1 MVYMYQAVIFDLDG
15 TLLDTIA
22 DLAKAGNYALVE
34 MGLPIHDIEKYK
46 MMVGYGKQKMI
57 DNLLPD
63 CCKSGARVADKLFDS
78 YYHHHMLDNTK
89 EYLGISDVLNKLK
102 AKKIKLGVLTNKP
115 HNFAI
120 KIVEHFFPGLFDI
133 VLGMDKDSIVKPD
146 PNILLNMIDDFKLNN
161 SEVLYVGD
169 SDVDILT
176 GKNAAVDTLSVAWG
190 FRDKKQ
196 LKAMNPT
203 YLIDE
208 VKQLT
213 DIIFGR

>member
-1 MVYMYQAVIFDLDG
+1 MYQAVIFDLDG

-34 MGLPIHDIEKYK
+34 MGLPIHNVDKYK
-46 MMVGYGKQKMI
+46 QMVGYGKKKMI

-78 YYHHHMLDNTK
+78 YYNHHMLDNTK
-89 EYLGISDVLNKLK
+89 EYLGISDVLKGLK

-120 KIVEHFFPGLFDI
+120 KMVEHYFPGLFDM
-133 VLGMDKDSIVKPD
+133 VLGMDKNSIVKPD
-146 PNILLNMIDDFKLNN
+146 PGILLNMIEDFKLDN
-161 SEVLYVGD
+161 SELFIVGD
-169 SDVDILT
+169 SDLDILT
-176 GKNAAVDTLSVAWG
+176 GKNAAVDTLSVSWG
-190 FRDKKQ
+190 FRDKTQ
-196 LKAMNPT
+196 LKEMNPT

>member
-1 MVYMYQAVIFDLDG
+1 MYQAVIFDLDG

-34 MGLPIHDIEKYK
+34 MGLPIHNVDKYK
-46 MMVGYGKQKMI
+46 QMVGYGKKKMI

-63 CCKSGARVADKLFDS
+63 CCKSGAKVADKLFDS
-78 YYHHHMLDNTK
+78 YYNHHMLDNTK
-89 EYLGISDVLNKLK
+89 EYLGISDVLKGLK

-120 KIVEHFFPGLFDI
+120 KMVEHYFPGLFDM
-133 VLGMDKDSIVKPD
+133 VLGMDKNSIVKPD
-146 PNILLNMIDDFKLNN
+146 PGILLNMIEDFKLDN

-176 GKNAAVDTLSVAWG
+176 GKNALVDTLSVSWG
-190 FRDKKQ
+190 FRDKTQ
-196 LKAMNPT
+196 LKEMNPT

>member
-1 MVYMYQAVIFDLDG
+1 MYQAVIFDLDG
-15 TLLDTIA
+15 TLLDTIH
-22 DLAKAGNYALVE
+22 DLAKAGNYALME
-34 MGLPIHDIEKYK
+34 MGLPIHNVDKYK
-46 MMVGYGKQKMI
+46 QMVGYGKQKMI

-78 YYHHHMLDNTK
+78 YYNHHMLDNTK
-89 EYLGISDVLNKLK
+89 EYLGISDVLKKLK

-115 HNFAI
+115 HDFAT
-120 KIVEHFFPGLFDI
+120 KIVEHYFPGLFDM
-133 VLGMDKDSIVKPD
+133 VFGMEKDSVVKPD
-146 PNILLNMIDDFKLNN
+146 PHILLNMINDLKLSN

-176 GKNAAVDTLSVAWG
+176 GKNALVDTLSVSWG

-196 LKAMNPT
+196 LSALHPT

-213 DIIFGR
+213 DIILGR